1 MTRAQP
7 GSPSIDP
14 VVFWV
19 SAALSVG
26 FVLWGS
32 VAPASLA
39 AVAGAALA
47 GIIEGFGWTFVVS
60 TALFLAFAV
69 YLACSRFGRIR
80 LGRDDDVPEFSTPSW
95 VAMMFSVG
103 MGIGLMF
110 YGAAEPMSHFA
121 APPHGLAQPQTREA
135 GVLAIQYAY
144 FHWAFHPWAIY
155 AVVGLA
161 LGYFTFRKGKPVL
174 ISSAFGPLLGEDR
187 VNGPIGKA
195 IDILAI
201 FATLFGTATSL
212 GLGAKQINSGLNYLF
227 QTGETI
233 AIALT
238 IIAVMTVL
246 FILSAVTGVGKGI
259 QYLSNA
265 NMVLAVLLVLF
276 LAGAGPTV
284 FILNTLTQAVG
295 DYLSGLVPMAF
306 RTAAFSD
313 GKWLGSWTIFYWAW
327 WISWAPFVGVFIARI
342 SKGRTIREFM
352 LGVLLLPSVVTFVW
366 FAVFGGVALHS
377 ELHGAGGI
385 VEAVNSQG
393 PAVALFALLGQYPL
407 ALVTSGLAIFLVAI
421 FFISGADA
429 GSVVMGML
437 SSRGTLTPQ
446 APVVVLWGAL
456 AGASAGVLLL
466 MGGLDALQTASIIAA
481 APFLFVMIGLC
492 ASLWRSLLD
501 ELGPAPVATHRGGGS
516 HGPLIAPVSMTAEE
530 RSAAAEGPA

>member
-1 MTRAQP
+1 MRRLHKD
-7 GSPSIDP
+7 IDP
-14 VVFWV
+14 YVFWGSASLIAAFVAWGLLAPTSLGSVMTATLGWIV
-19 SAALSVG
+19 SNFGWG
-26 FVLWGS
+26 FILIATGGLLLCIFLVLHPWGS
-32 VAPASLA
+32 
-39 AVAGAALA
+39 
-47 GIIEGFGWTFVVS
+47 
-60 TALFLAFAV
+60 
-69 YLACSRFGRIR
+69 IR
-80 LGRDDDVPEFSTPSW
+80 LGPDDSRPEFRTFSW
-95 VAMMFSVG
+95 VSMMFAA
-103 MGIGLMF
+103 GLGAGLLF
-110 YGAAEPMSHFA
+110 YGTAEPISHWS
-121 APPHGLAQPQTREA
+121 APPHGLAEPRSEEA
-135 GVLAIQYAY
+135 AAVALRYTY
-144 FHWAFHPWAIY
+144 FHWGFNGWALY
-155 AVVGLA
+155 AIMGGALA
-161 LGYFTFRKGKPVL
+161 YFSFRRGTPMLVSATF
-174 ISSAFGPLLGEDR
+174 SPLLGEGAHLKPLGR
-187 VNGPIGKA
+187 T
-195 IDILAI
+195 IDALAI
-201 FATLFGTATSL
+201 VATLFGTATSL

-233 AIALT
+233 PIALT

-259 QYLSNA
+259 QFLSNV
-265 NMVLAVLLVLF
+265 NMVLALLLVLF

-295 DYLSGLVPMAF
+295 DYVSGLVPMAF

-352 LGVLLLPSVVTFVW
+352 LGVLLLPSAVTFVW

-385 VEAVNSQG
+385 VEAVNDQG

-437 SSRGTLTPQ
+437 SSRGSLTPR
-446 APVVVLWGAL
+446 APIVVLWGAL

-466 MGGLDALQTASIIAA
+466 MGGLEALQTASIIAA

-516 HGPLIAPVSMTAEE
+516 HGPLIAPVSMTAGE

>member
-227 QTGETI
+227 GPGR
-233 AIALT
+233 A
-238 IIAVMTVL
+238 
-246 FILSAVTGVGKGI
+246 SA
-259 QYLSNA
+259 SRW
-265 NMVLAVLLVLF
+265 
-276 LAGAGPTV
+276 P
-284 FILNTLTQAVG
+284 
-295 DYLSGLVPMAF
+295 
-306 RTAAFSD
+306 
-313 GKWLGSWTIFYWAW
+313 
-327 WISWAPFVGVFIARI
+327 
-342 SKGRTIREFM
+342 
-352 LGVLLLPSVVTFVW
+352 
-366 FAVFGGVALHS
+366 
-377 ELHGAGGI
+377 
-385 VEAVNSQG
+385 
-393 PAVALFALLGQYPL
+393 
-407 ALVTSGLAIFLVAI
+407 
-421 FFISGADA
+421 
-429 GSVVMGML
+429 
-437 SSRGTLTPQ
+437 SSR
-446 APVVVLWGAL
+446 
-456 AGASAGVLLL
+456 
-466 MGGLDALQTASIIAA
+466 
-481 APFLFVMIGLC
+481 
-492 ASLWRSLLD
+492 
-501 ELGPAPVATHRGGGS
+501 
-516 HGPLIAPVSMTAEE
+516 
-530 RSAAAEGPA
+530 

>member
-1 MTRAQP
+1 MTRARP

-80 LGRDDDVPEFSTPSW
+80 LGRDDDLPEFSTPSW

-174 ISSAFGPLLGEDR
+174 ISSAFGPLIGEDR

-227 QTGETI
+227 QTGETNG
-233 AIALT
+233 IALT

-385 VEAVNSQG
+385 VEAVNDQG

-446 APVVVLWGAL
+446 ASVVVLWGAL

-501 ELGPAPVATHRGGGS
+501 ELGPAPAAAHRGGGS
-516 HGPLIAPVSMTAEE
+516 RGPLIAPVSMTAEE